1 MVKGDAAFMVKTLKL
16 MILPTEED
24 VSELVLMTEQYRR
37 ACEFVSGYVFDNGF
51 DLNAYR
57 LQKILYSDVR
67 KKFGLKAQMAVSVF
81 RTVTAKY
88 KTVQEQL
95 RQNPYKYRDEN
106 DCWQYIPKTL
116 EWLWKPV
123 HFSRPQADLVR
134 SRDYC
139 FLLKDH
145 KLSLNTL
152 GKRIKVDYMD
162 NCWADYFDGTWT
174 FGTGKIVNIRNNWY
188 FHVPVSKETDPSFSK
203 ERVQHVVG
211 IDRGLRF
218 LATTYDENGK
228 CVFKSGQKILSRRQ
242 KFIKCRQELQSKRTW
257 SAFRKLK
264 ELSGRENRWMSD
276 VNHQIS
282 KTLVDTYGENTL
294 FVIEDLTGV
303 SFEASNLNGT
313 ARQNR
318 DKRSWAFYQLEQFLT
333 YKAEMHNSKV
343 LKVPAG
349 YTSQRCPK
357 CGLIRHANRHYDTH
371 EYLCDKCGYRSN
383 DDRVGAM
390 NIQFLGTLWMSGDE
404 RPRFDVRKESKEVI
418 SSIG

>member
-1 MVKGDAAFMVKTLKL
+1 MVKTLKL

-95 RQNPYKYRDEN
+95 RQNPYKYKDEN
-106 DCWQYIPKTL
+106 GSWQYIPKTL

-174 FGTGKIVNIRNNWY
+174 FGTGKIVNIKNNWY

>member
-1 MVKGDAAFMVKTLKL
+1 MKGDAAFMVKTLKL

-37 ACEFVSGYVFDNGF
+37 ACEFVS
-51 DLNAYR
+51 
-57 LQKILYSDVR
+57 
-67 KKFGLKAQMAVSVF
+67 
-81 RTVTAKY
+81 
-88 KTVQEQL
+88 
-95 RQNPYKYRDEN
+95 
-106 DCWQYIPKTL
+106 
-116 EWLWKPV
+116 
-123 HFSRPQADLVR
+123 
-134 SRDYC
+134 
-139 FLLKDH
+139 
-145 KLSLNTL
+145 
-152 GKRIKVDYMD
+152 
-162 NCWADYFDGTWT
+162 
-174 FGTGKIVNIRNNWY
+174 VNIKNNWY
-188 FHVPVSKETDPSFSK
+188 FHIPVSKETDPSFSK

-333 YKAEMHNSKV
+333 YKAEIHNSKV

-357 CGLIRHANRHYDTH
+357 CGRIRHANRHYDTH

>member
-1 MVKGDAAFMVKTLKL
+1 MKGDAAFMVKTLKL

-95 RQNPYKYRDEN
+95 RQNPYKYKDEN
-106 DCWQYIPKTL
+106 GSWQYIPKTL

-152 GKRIKVDYMD
+152 DRRIKVDYVD

-174 FGTGKIVNIRNNWY
+174 FGTGKIVNIKNNWY

-276 VNHQIS
+276 VNHQIF

>member
-1 MVKGDAAFMVKTLKL
+1 MVKTLKL

-95 RQNPYKYRDEN
+95 RQNPYKYKDEN
-106 DCWQYIPKTL
+106 GSWQYIPKTL

-174 FGTGKIVNIRNNWY
+174 FGTGKIVNIKNNWY
-188 FHVPVSKETDPSFSK
+188 FYIPVSKETDPSFSK

-242 KFIKCRQELQSKRTW
+242 KFMKCRQELQSKHTW

-303 SFEASNLNGT
+303 SFEASNLNRT

-318 DKRSWAFYQLEQFLT
+318 NKRSWAFYQLEQFLT
-333 YKAEMHNSKV
+333 YKAEIHNSKV

-357 CGLIRHANRHYDTH
+357 CGRIRHANRHYDTH

>member
-1 MVKGDAAFMVKTLKL
+1 MVKTLRL

-51 DLNAYR
+51 DLSAYR

-67 KKFGLKAQMAVSVF
+67 KKFGLKSQMAVSVF
-81 RTVTAKY
+81 RTVTARY

-152 GKRIKVDYMD
+152 DRRIKVDYVD

-242 KFIKCRQELQSKRTW
+242 KFMKCRQELQSKHTW

-357 CGLIRHANRHYDTH
+357 CDLIRHANRHYDTH

>member
-1 MVKGDAAFMVKTLKL
+1 MVKTLKL

-95 RQNPYKYRDEN
+95 RQNPYKYKDGN
-106 DCWQYIPKTL
+106 GSWQYIPKTL

-174 FGTGKIVNIRNNWY
+174 FGTGKIVNIKNNWY
-188 FHVPVSKETDPSFSK
+188 FHIPVSKETDPSFSK

-313 ARQNR
+313 ADRTGISVR
-318 DKRSWAFYQLEQFLT
+318 GRF
-333 YKAEMHNSKV
+333 
-343 LKVPAG
+343 
-349 YTSQRCPK
+349 TS
-357 CGLIRHANRHYDTH
+357 
-371 EYLCDKCGYRSN
+371 
-383 DDRVGAM
+383 
-390 NIQFLGTLWMSGDE
+390 
-404 RPRFDVRKESKEVI
+404 
-418 SSIG
+418 

>member
-1 MVKGDAAFMVKTLKL
+1 M
-16 MILPTEED
+16 
-24 VSELVLMTEQYRR
+24 
-37 ACEFVSGYVFDNGF
+37 
-51 DLNAYR
+51 
-57 LQKILYSDVR
+57 
-67 KKFGLKAQMAVSVF
+67 
-81 RTVTAKY
+81 
-88 KTVQEQL
+88 
-95 RQNPYKYRDEN
+95 
-106 DCWQYIPKTL
+106 
-116 EWLWKPV
+116 
-123 HFSRPQADLVR
+123 R

-152 GKRIKVDYMD
+152 DRRIKVDYVD

-174 FGTGKIVNIRNNWY
+174 FGTGKIVNIKNNWY
-188 FHVPVSKETDPSFSK
+188 FHIPVSKETDPSFSK

-313 ARQNR
+313 ADRTGISVR
-318 DKRSWAFYQLEQFLT
+318 GRF
-333 YKAEMHNSKV
+333 
-343 LKVPAG
+343 
-349 YTSQRCPK
+349 TS
-357 CGLIRHANRHYDTH
+357 
-371 EYLCDKCGYRSN
+371 
-383 DDRVGAM
+383 
-390 NIQFLGTLWMSGDE
+390 
-404 RPRFDVRKESKEVI
+404 
-418 SSIG
+418 

>member
-1 MVKGDAAFMVKTLKL
+1 MVKTLKL

-95 RQNPYKYRDEN
+95 RQNPYKYKDEN
-106 DCWQYIPKTL
+106 GSWQYIPKTL

-174 FGTGKIVNIRNNWY
+174 FGTGKIVNIKNNWY

-242 KFIKCRQELQSKRTW
+242 KFMKCRQELQSKHTW

>member
-1 MVKGDAAFMVKTLKL
+1 MVKTLKL

-95 RQNPYKYRDEN
+95 RQNPYKYKDEN
-106 DCWQYIPKTL
+106 GSWQYIPKTL

-174 FGTGKIVNIRNNWY
+174 FGTGKIVNIKNNWY
-188 FHVPVSKETDPSFSK
+188 FYIPVSKETDPSFSK

-313 ARQNR
+313 TRQNR